1 VMLPRRPY
9 GKEGVELSVIGFG
22 GIVVKDMGPE
32 RARRVVAEA
41 VERGVNYFDV
51 APTYGNAEETLG
63 PALAP
68 FREEVFLA
76 CKTTQ
81 RSRESAAAELEASL
95 RRLRTDHFDLYQ
107 FHGVNEPGEAD
118 TICGAGGALEAVLEA
133 KRSGRV
139 RYVGFSAHGE
149 EAALAMMDRYDFD
162 SILFPFNFVTWLK
175 AGFGK
180 RVLAAAQARGVA
192 CLALKALARQPW
204 PQGDP
209 QRQTYS
215 KCWYQPVTDP
225 REAELAL
232 RFTLGLPV
240 VSAVTPG
247 EEALLRLALETVG
260 DARSLS
266 PSEEVEL
273 KGLAGELVPIFPGDL

>member
-1 VMLPRRPY
+1 MLPRRPY